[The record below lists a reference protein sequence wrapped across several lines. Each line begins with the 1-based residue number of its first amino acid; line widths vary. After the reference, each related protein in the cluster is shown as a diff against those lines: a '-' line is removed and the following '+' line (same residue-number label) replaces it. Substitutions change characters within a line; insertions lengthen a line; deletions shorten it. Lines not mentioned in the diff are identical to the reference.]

1 MTNVYEY
8 EHGIFDRVERQ
19 KTVSKIIVEYNGIID
34 DYESD
39 TSLKIDIG

>member
-1 MTNVYEY
+1 MTNVYEH
-8 EHGIFDRVERQ
+8 EHGLFDRIERQ
-19 KTVSKIIVEYNGIID
+19 KTISKIITEYNGIID